1 MLQPTAKAE
10 RITPVDILRGFALL
24 GVLAVNMLDFSS
36 PVFMPEYHAPNY
48 GVLDELAEAAIFFFA
63 TSKFY
68 LLFSFLFG
76 LGFAIQMRR
85 TTQTERAFVPFYL
98 RRLGILFIFGVLHGL
113 LLWHGDILSTYALA
127 GVALLTLRN
136 VRTSRLLLLA
146 GVFMVISLLIFGAS
160 EEFSEW
166 QGEAMT
172 ADRLTDIIKTSTYW
186 EMVEFRVDSLD
197 QVALMIA
204 QVPSVF
210 AMFLIG
216 LVIGRGGYVER
227 LSEYMPLMRRAGWIG
242 LAIGLPG
249 NAVFVWGLAESDMLL
264 AAVGMTIGAPALSIF
279 YVSLIARY
287 AHRLKFLA
295 PVGQMALT
303 NYLSQ
308 TVICTTLFYGYGF
321 GLYNEINPFPRLL
334 LIFGIYGAQI
344 VVSHLWLRRF
354 RFGPMEWLWRS
365 LTYGKAQPMVRTAI
379 IEGQVSQS

>member
-36 PVFMPEYHAPNY
+36 PVFMPDYHPPHY
-48 GVLDELAEAAIFFFA
+48 SGLDELAEAAIFFFA

-85 TTQTERAFVPFYL
+85 TTKTERAFVPFYL
-98 RRLGILFIFGVLHGL
+98 RRLAILFGFGVLHGL
-113 LLWHGDILSTYALA
+113 LLWHGDILSTYALV
-127 GVALLTLRN
+127 GVALLGLRN
-136 VRTSRLLLLA
+136 VRTSRLLMVA
-146 GVFMVISLLIFGAS
+146 GVFMLISLLIFAAS
-160 EEFSEW
+160 DEFSEW
-166 QGEAMT
+166 QGEEMT
-172 ADRLTDIIKTSTYW
+172 AAKVTEIIQTSTYW

-227 LSEYMPLMRRAGWIG
+227 LAEYMPLLRRAGWIG

-249 NAVFVWGLAESDMLL
+249 NVVFVWGLADENMLL
-264 AAVGMTIGAPALSIF
+264 AAVGMTIGAPALSIL
-279 YVSLIARY
+279 YVSLIARF

-334 LIFGIYGAQI
+334 LIFGIFGAQI
-344 VVSHLWLRRF
+344 VLSHWWLRRF

-365 LTYGKAQPMVRTAI
+365 LTYGKAQPMLRPAV
-379 IEGQVSQS
+379 GQAA